1 MIVDVHAHLGID
13 YTFGDIFS
21 RRLLIDKIG
30 DHGVDIQIVQPGT
43 THEADEA
50 ASQHDDISALCR
62 EYPGKFYGMANPSP
76 HLRGQLYE
84 SEIARCVEELGFVGI
99 KLHPY
104 AHGVHPVS
112 EAGRK
117 AFDAARKYGIPLMV
131 HTGAGYPFSAPVHII
146 GLAKEYPDVKIIMAH
161 CGNMIFADEVTA
173 VFENCPN
180 AYGDT
185 SWTPGY
191 LMMNWAGRFGNR
203 LMLASDLA
211 ANIGTELAKIR
222 TYGFSECEQEAMLG
236 KTALGVYKL
245 PTA

>member
-1 MIVDVHAHLGID
+1 MIVDVHAHLGDD

-21 RRLLIDKIG
+21 RQPLIDKI
-30 DHGVDIQIVQPGT
+30 DDYGVDIQIVQPGT
-43 THEADEA
+43 THEAAEA
-50 ASQHDDISALCR
+50 VLQHNAISDLCR

-104 AHGVHPVS
+104 AHGVHPDS
-112 EAGRK
+112 KPGRK

-131 HTGAGYPFSAPVHII
+131 HTGAGYPFSAPVHLI
-146 GLAKEYPDVKIIMAH
+146 GLAKEYSDVKIIMAH

-173 VFENCPN
+173 VFEACPN

-191 LMMNWAGRFGNR
+191 LMMNWTNWFGSR
-203 LMLASDLA
+203 LMLASDHA
-211 ANIGTELAKIR
+211 ANIGTELAKIK
-222 TYGFSECEQEAMLG
+222 TFGFSGCEQEAMLG
-236 KTALGVYKL
+236 KTALEVYF
-245 PTA
+245 PRA